1 MKPFLYFLLSLFFP
15 LTTPKLSSISQ
26 RQLALTTVSSILS
39 NPLYKDGT
47 LTSQMDSASFISH
60 AFEQQNIYLPKQ
72 LENLLEIGQHVS
84 INNLQIGDLI
94 FFTTE
99 GYTTDQVG
107 ILVTPTSLCYIPK
120 RGEALHEVSF
130 DRDLWY
136 GKFITARRVTGSEL
150 ISTIL
155 EKMYQ
160 KEITQSYFQTYI
172 SGTEKNND
180 PGYLRFYIED
190 ISEKQILISES
201 SDGTKKYG
209 NKTQNENAKLQK
221 VKQGIVPRSKTNKRP
236 FKKKHVEFITIHDTG
251 DATKNASQ
259 WKKEVTTSDRAVSWH
274 FTVDHSEIYQHLP
287 LDEWGRHAGDGLG
300 EHLYKLID
308 TGVAYTVAKPKI
320 EFNKND
326 HHLYIN
332 GKKSSLVAGK
342 LDGKYYHDITPS
354 GLYTQKGSNGNYYI
368 DQYYI
373 NSDYK
378 VNANSGGNTHSVG
391 IETCIFKGVK
401 YSKVMRKTANLAARL
416 LHMYNLGTNRV
427 MQHRHFSG
435 KTCPQS
441 MIKAGS
447 NTPFGYNQFTALVE
461 INDFII
467 KKMPNAKFTYKSNNP
482 DILGNDGYLLK
493 YVTKDTNVSYSVTVT
508 YGGETVT
515 KTYTTTIHP
524 KK

>member
-1 MKPFLYFLLSLFFP
+1 MTPFLCLVFLLFSIASS
-15 LTTPKLSSISQ
+15 KLSIPQ
-26 RQLALTTVSSILS
+26 RQLALSTVSSILS

-47 LTSQMDSASFISH
+47 LTRTMDSAAFVSH
-60 AFEQQNIYLPKQ
+60 AFEQQNVYLPKK

-84 INNLQIGDLI
+84 LSNLQVGDLV

-107 ILVTPTSLCYIPK
+107 ILVNSTALCYIPK
-120 RGEALHEVSF
+120 RGEALQEIPF
-130 DRDLWY
+130 DRDLWM
-136 GKFITARRVTGSEL
+136 GKFVTARRVTGSEL
-150 ISTIL
+150 IATVL

-172 SGTEKNND
+172 SGTEKNKD

-221 VKQGIVPRSKTNKRP
+221 VKQGIVPKSKTYKRP

-251 DATKNASQ
+251 DGKANASQ
-259 WKKEVTTSDRAVSWH
+259 LKKEVTTSERPVSWH
-274 FTVDHSEIYQHLP
+274 FTVDDKEIYQHLP

-300 EHLYKLID
+300 EHPYKLVD
-308 TGVAYTVAKPKI
+308 TGVAYTVAKPTI
-320 EFNKND
+320 EFNKDN

-332 GKKSSLVAGK
+332 GKKSSLLAAK

-368 DQYYI
+368 DQYYV

-427 MQHRHFSG
+427 LQHRHFSG

-447 NTPFGYNQFTALVE
+447 KTPFGYNQFTALVE

-467 KKMPNAKFTYKSNNP
+467 RKMPNAKFTYKSNNP

-493 YVTKDTNVSYSVTVT
+493 YVTKDTSVSYSVTVT

-515 KTYTTTIHP
+515 KTYTTVIHP

>member
-1 MKPFLYFLLSLFFP
+1 MKPFLYFLLSLFLP

-84 INNLQIGDLI
+84 INNLQVGDLI

-221 VKQGIVPRSKTNKRP
+221 VK
-236 FKKKHVEFITIHDTG
+236 
-251 DATKNASQ
+251 
-259 WKKEVTTSDRAVSWH
+259 
-274 FTVDHSEIYQHLP
+274 
-287 LDEWGRHAGDGLG
+287 
-300 EHLYKLID
+300 
-308 TGVAYTVAKPKI
+308 VAK
-320 EFNKND
+320 
-326 HHLYIN
+326 
-332 GKKSSLVAGK
+332 V
-342 LDGKYYHDITPS
+342 
-354 GLYTQKGSNGNYYI
+354 
-368 DQYYI
+368 
-373 NSDYK
+373 
-378 VNANSGGNTHSVG
+378 
-391 IETCIFKGVK
+391 
-401 YSKVMRKTANLAARL
+401 
-416 LHMYNLGTNRV
+416 
-427 MQHRHFSG
+427 
-435 KTCPQS
+435 
-441 MIKAGS
+441 
-447 NTPFGYNQFTALVE
+447 
-461 INDFII
+461 
-467 KKMPNAKFTYKSNNP
+467 
-482 DILGNDGYLLK
+482 
-493 YVTKDTNVSYSVTVT
+493 
-508 YGGETVT
+508 
-515 KTYTTTIHP
+515 
-524 KK
+524 